1 MFTSSFDKLANEVR
15 DIRIKYVKIDHMLNL
30 LKLES
35 KHNGNNIHNKKL
47 KNIVYNK
54 MINEDIEAENVP
66 EEDFESGITLDEVDY
81 VKLKEN
87 FKNTF
92 NKSCPNNLISEED
105 VTEEDVTEEENR
117 IEAEEYESAYNFDDT
132 DYYDSVNFKETFKQ
146 NDIIE
151 EFI

>member
-1 MFTSSFDKLANEVR
+1 
-15 DIRIKYVKIDHMLNL
+15 
-30 LKLES
+30 
-35 KHNGNNIHNKKL
+35 
-47 KNIVYNK
+47 

-92 NKSCPNNLISEED
+92 NKSFPNNLIFEED